1 MSNNVL
7 IIGCGIAGPVLALL
21 LKAKGFN
28 PIVFEKVRQLG
39 DVGASLMLMPNG
51 MKVLDLVG
59 VATEIYAS
67 SFPLEAYED
76 FDYSGELLGSS
87 ALPADF
93 GKRYGQRAT
102 GVKRTAL
109 NLALANRLKG
119 SGIELRQGWELSGIQ
134 EDASSIT
141 ACFTNGEKV
150 HGSLLV
156 GCDGI
161 KGSSRSCLLA
171 LKDRDDTKPTFTG
184 LSQTSGLSRVPGPLE
199 VSSMRNWYGEG
210 VHVIAYPVSRDYISW
225 AVTLPQTDESPESWR
240 LYKDDAMQK
249 LKDELSRDVLGGFEP
264 GVVQMVLCA
273 ERLLRFGLFDRRTLE
288 AEEWYSARCV
298 LVGDAAHPTSP
309 HLGQGANQALEDC
322 YHLSKSLPDF
332 DRWSL
337 ATDPR
342 LRSLESIFE
351 EYARKRQPRTSALVK
366 GARAAGEKRVVT
378 TGREDCEARD
388 KRVAAEWQDTEGISA
403 KFDNLCKEP
412 FTLNA
417 S

>member
-28 PIVFEKVRQLG
+28 PIVFEKVRRLG

-59 VATEIYAS
+59 VAADIYAS

-87 ALPADF
+87 ALPAGF
-93 GKRYGQRAT
+93 ERRYGQRAT

-109 NLALANRLKG
+109 NITLANRLKD

-141 ACFTNGEKV
+141 ASFTNGEKV
-150 HGSLLV
+150 QGSFLV

-210 VHVIAYPVSRDYISW
+210 VHVIAYPVSREFISW

-249 LKDELSRDVLGGFEP
+249 LKDGLSRDVLGGFEP

-273 ERLLRFGLFDRRTLE
+273 ERLLKFGLFDRRTLE

-322 YHLSKSLPDF
+322 YHLSKSLPDS

-337 ATDPR
+337 ATDPP
-342 LRSLESIFE
+342 LRNLESIFE
-351 EYARKRQPRTSALVK
+351 EYARKRQPRASALVK

-378 TGREDCEARD
+378 TGRRDCEARD
-388 KRVAAEWQDTEGISA
+388 KKVAAEWQDTEGISA

-412 FTLNA
+412 FTLDA